1 MITSKNVLKKFND
14 WYSEEVEREFRDG
27 LNTRKSKANFKLS
40 VMKPIHAQWI
50 VQAFNDTNE
59 KRDMII
65 AGLCKAGMIS
75 SYVDVEDLE
84 FEYSTDEED
93 EVWLVE
99 GGPQQSLDVDGYS
112 CRYPLV

>member
-1 MITSKNVLKKFND
+1 
-14 WYSEEVEREFRDG
+14 
-27 LNTRKSKANFKLS
+27 
-40 VMKPIHAQWI
+40 
-50 VQAFNDTNE
+50 
-59 KRDMII
+59 MII
-65 AGLCKAGMIS
+65 AGFGKAGIIS

-99 GGPQQSLDVDGYS
+99 GGPQQSPEVDRYS